1 MDQRNYKNMIDN
13 LKKKIIYEKRA
24 QKLKDMISM
33 VNHKNPIYSRILI
46 EACQKFIDVYLKI
59 VEKSKKMKD
68 KDTNRS
74 IEEEIINIINRKLNE

>member
-1 MDQRNYKNMIDN
+1 MIDN

-33 VNHKNPIYSRILI
+33 VNHKNPIYSRILK

-74 IEEEIINIINRKLNE
+74 IEVEIINIINRKLNE

>member
-1 MDQRNYKNMIDN
+1 MD
-13 LKKKIIYEKRA
+13 
-24 QKLKDMISM
+24 
-33 VNHKNPIYSRILI
+33 NHKKPIYSRILI